1 MDQCQQI
8 LSVARL
14 AVTGWPPTLF
24 LKLESKYW
32 HLSFFSVQLLSF
44 FLSVVCSIVNVACWL
59 LEYLL
64 LLQDDDDDNE
74 DADADDDYYLLGVW
88 TFSMSLIYKMILAAL
103 QLLLLQSEPSLR
115 STLNHAPACTC
126 RVWHSSWNSQ
136 QQQQQNSKI
145 FEENDNILFPSCLA
159 RRN

>member
-1 MDQCQQI
+1 MDQCQKI
-8 LSVARL
+8 LSVGKL
-14 AVTGWPPTLF
+14 VVTGWPPTLF
-24 LKLESKYW
+24 WSWSQNTDTLV
-32 HLSFFSVQLLSF
+32 FFLYNF
-44 FLSVVCSIVNVACWL
+44 FLSFSVWWGIVNVACWL
-59 LEYLL
+59 LECLL
-64 LLQDDDDDNE
+64 LLQDDNE
-74 DADADDDYYLLGVW
+74 DADDDYYLLGVW

-136 QQQQQNSKI
+136 QQQQKNSKI
-145 FEENDNILFPSCLA
+145 FEENDILFPSCLA